1 MSFNKHFPGRGDGER
16 PRVSAVDRAV
26 LLRMVTW
33 ASLLML
39 ATGYIL
45 MYVFWG

>member
-1 MSFNKHFPGRGDGER
+1 MSFNKHFPDRGDGER
-16 PRVSAVDRAV
+16 PRFSAVDRAV
-26 LLRMVTW
+26 LLRLATW

-45 MYVFWG
+45 IYLFWD